1 MNEKG
6 RERGV
11 TKEQVGKKFRRML
24 WRGGG
29 GAGTPVTAASRN
41 FIPQLD
47 PCWMSVDSLTFD
59 LPPQLQPTSVS
70 VHVTLFFVVL
80 IGSCRI
86 LVVLNG
92 PKFSRGE
99 SEGGKKKKK
108 EPTVEKC
115 RETFFRSSEG
125 RGGEKES
132 SRRETEKEAL

>member
-1 MNEKG
+1 
-6 RERGV
+6 
-11 TKEQVGKKFRRML
+11 
-24 WRGGG
+24 
-29 GAGTPVTAASRN
+29 
-41 FIPQLD
+41 
-47 PCWMSVDSLTFD
+47 MSVDSLTFD

-108 EPTVEKC
+108 KNRLLKNVEKHFSDLPKDEEEKKNH
-115 RETFFRSSEG
+115 R
-125 RGGEKES
+125 GEKQRKKHCS
-132 SRRETEKEAL
+132 VWP